1 MAKSKLKSALDNL
14 QGRNIKL
21 EKQRKH
27 EKEVLKRKQKREAEK
42 AEENGEQDV
51 EEGGVP
57 VPLDEVEVK
66 VNGKSKK
73 SNKDKKTEAKP
84 AKAAPAVKEPE
95 WETEGSEE
103 EEDDDDASD
112 DDDAPERPAIDLS
125 HLDDSDSD
133 ISSDE
138 EELQA
143 EEAAEDNED
152 AKDDDEEDEEDEDD
166 IALSDLDSVASED
179 KGDIIPH
186 QRLTI
191 NNTAA
196 LTAALNR
203 IQLPYSKLAFSEYQ
217 SVTTDEPVEIA
228 DVEDDL
234 NRELAFY
241 KQCLSSVKDARKKLK
256 KEGVAFSR
264 PADYFA
270 EMVKSDEHMGKIKQK
285 LIDAAA
291 GKKAAAE
298 ARKQRDLKKFGKQV
312 QVAKL
317 QERAKEKKDT
327 IEKIQTLKRKRQG
340 ADITATHEED
350 LFDVAATADDSKSD
364 RRGRGAGDKAFNA
377 KRQKKDTKYGFGGK
391 KRYAKSND
399 AQSSADGRDFSAR
412 RMKGKPSGGASKR
425 PGKDKRAKRH

>member
-1 MAKSKLKSALDNL
+1 MAKSKLKSALDNH

-21 EKQRKH
+21 EKQRKY
-27 EKEVLKRKQKREAEK
+27 EKQAQKRKEKREAKK
-42 AEENGEQDV
+42 AEENGEQDA
-51 EEGGVP
+51 EDGGVP

-66 VNGKSKK
+66 VNGKTKK
-73 SNKDKKTEAKP
+73 SNKDKKTDAKP
-84 AKAAPAVKEPE
+84 AEPAPVVKEPD
-95 WETEGSEE
+95 WETDDN

-112 DDDAPERPAIDLS
+112 DDDAPERPTIDLS
-125 HLDDSDSD
+125 HLDDSESD

-143 EEAAEDNED
+143 EEAAEEDED
-152 AKDDDEEDEEDEDD
+152 AEDDDEDEDED
-166 IALSDLDSVASED
+166 IALSDLDSIASED

-241 KQCLSSVKDARKKLK
+241 KQCLSGVKDARKKLK

-340 ADITATHEED
+340 ADITATNEED
-350 LFDVAATADDSKSD
+350 LFDVAATAEDPKDK
-364 RRGRGAGDKAFNA
+364 RGRGADGKAFN
-377 KRQKKDTKYGFGGK
+377 KRAKKDSKYGFGGK
-391 KRYAKSND
+391 KRHAKSNT
-399 AQSSADGRDFSAR
+399 AESSADGSGFSAR

>member
-1 MAKSKLKSALDNL
+1 MAKSKLKAALDNY

-27 EKEVLKRKQKREAEK
+27 EKQAHKQKEKRQAEK
-42 AEENGEQDV
+42 AEENGEEDT

-66 VNGKSKK
+66 VNGKTKK
-73 SNKDKKTEAKP
+73 SKKDKKTDAKP

-95 WETEGSEE
+95 WETD
-103 EEDDDDASD
+103 EEDDDDASDD

-125 HLDDSDSD
+125 HLDDSESD

-143 EEAAEDNED
+143 EDAVAEAEDAE
-152 AKDDDEEDEEDEDD
+152 DDDEEDEEDEDEDD

-196 LTAALNR
+196 LTAALTR

-217 SVTTDEPVEIA
+217 AVTTDEPVEIA

-241 KQCLSSVKDARKKLK
+241 KQCLSGVKDARKKLK

-327 IEKIQTLKRKRQG
+327 IEKIQTLKRSMYHLHLGTQIR
-340 ADITATHEED
+340 
-350 LFDVAATADDSKSD
+350 VC
-364 RRGRGAGDKAFNA
+364 
-377 KRQKKDTKYGFGGK
+377 
-391 KRYAKSND
+391 
-399 AQSSADGRDFSAR
+399 
-412 RMKGKPSGGASKR
+412 
-425 PGKDKRAKRH
+425 

>member
-1 MAKSKLKSALDNL
+1 MGKSKLKAALDHH

-27 EKEVLKRKQKREAEK
+27 EKEVQKRKQKRESTTAQTDGDDDAE
-42 AEENGEQDV
+42 D
-51 EEGGVP
+51 GGVP

-66 VNGKSKK
+66 VNGKTKK
-73 SNKDKKTEAKP
+73 SKSGKKEDVKSAKS
-84 AKAAPAVKEPE
+84 APAVKEVE
-95 WETEGSEE
+95 WETEGSEDE
-103 EEDDDDASD
+103 GDDASD
-112 DDDAPERPAIDLS
+112 DDDEPERPEFDLA

-138 EELQA
+138 EEMQA
-143 EEAAEDNED
+143 GEQAQEDEDAEDD
-152 AKDDDEEDEEDEDD
+152 DDDEEEEDD

-203 IQLPYSKLAFSEYQ
+203 IQLPYSKLAFSEHQ

-256 KEGVAFSR
+256 KEGVSFSR

-317 QERAKEKKDT
+317 QERAKEKRDT
-327 IEKIQTLKRKRQG
+327 IEKISTLKRKRQG
-340 ADITATHEED
+340 ADITATNEED
-350 LFDVAATADDSKSD
+350 LFDVAATAEDSKSD
-364 RRGRGAGDKAFNA
+364 RRGRGSDGKAFNA
-377 KRQKKDTKYGFGGK
+377 KRQKKDQKYGFGGK
-391 KRYAKSND
+391 KRFGKSND
-399 AQSSADGRDFSAR
+399 AQSSADGRDFSSR
-412 RMKGKPSGGASKR
+412 KMKGKPTGGASKR
-425 PGKDKRAKRH
+425 PGKARRAKTH

>member
-1 MAKSKLKSALDNL
+1 MGKSKLKAALDHH

-27 EKEVLKRKQKREAEK
+27 EKEVQKRKEKRKSETAQTDGDED
-42 AEENGEQDV
+42 A
-51 EEGGVP
+51 EGGSVP

-66 VNGKSKK
+66 VNGKAKK
-73 SNKDKKTEAKP
+73 SKSGKKEEVKSAKS
-84 AKAAPAVKEPE
+84 APAVKEVD
-95 WETEGSEE
+95 WETEGSED
-103 EEDDDDASD
+103 EDDDTSD
-112 DDDAPERPAIDLS
+112 NDDEPERPEFDLA

-138 EELQA
+138 EEMQAVEQTDGQA
-143 EEAAEDNED
+143 EEN
-152 AKDDDEEDEEDEDD
+152 EDEEDDEEEEEED

-203 IQLPYSKLAFSEYQ
+203 IQLPYSKLAFSEHQ
-217 SVTTDEPVEIA
+217 SVTTDEPVEID

-256 KEGVAFSR
+256 KEGVSFSR

-317 QERAKEKKDT
+317 QERAKEKRDT
-327 IEKIQTLKRKRQG
+327 IEKISTLKRKRQG
-340 ADITATHEED
+340 ADITATNEED

-364 RRGRGAGDKAFNA
+364 RRGRGSDGKAFNA
-377 KRQKKDTKYGFGGK
+377 KRQKKDQKYGFGGK
-391 KRYAKSND
+391 KRFGKSND
-399 AQSSADGRDFSAR
+399 AQSSADGRDFSSR
-412 RMKGKPSGGASKR
+412 KMKGKPTGGASKR
-425 PGKDKRAKRH
+425 PGKARRAKTH

>member
-1 MAKSKLKSALDNL
+1 MAKSKLKAALDNY

-27 EKEVLKRKQKREAEK
+27 EKQAHKQKEKRQAEK
-42 AEENGEQDV
+42 AEENGEEDT

-66 VNGKSKK
+66 VNGKTKK
-73 SNKDKKTEAKP
+73 SKKDKKTDAKP

-95 WETEGSEE
+95 WETD
-103 EEDDDDASD
+103 EEDDDDASDDD

-125 HLDDSDSD
+125 HLDDSESD

-143 EEAAEDNED
+143 EDAAAEAEE
-152 AKDDDEEDEEDEDD
+152 AEDDDEEDEEDEDEDD

-196 LTAALNR
+196 LTAALTR

-217 SVTTDEPVEIA
+217 AVTTDEPVEIA

-241 KQCLSSVKDARKKLK
+241 KQCLSGVKDARKKLK

-340 ADITATHEED
+340 ADITATNEED
-350 LFDVAATADDSKSD
+350 LFDVAATAEDPKDK
-364 RRGRGAGDKAFNA
+364 RGRGADGKAFN
-377 KRQKKDTKYGFGGK
+377 KRAKKDSKYGFGGK
-391 KRYAKSND
+391 KRHAKSNT
-399 AQSSADGRDFSAR
+399 AESSADGSGFSAR